1 MLGFIAAIAAGFG
14 TGHLGLSLL
23 GQQQDITARVKASTP
38 GPVDVLEPQ
47 AVPPAPWPDIFGK
60 FEPDALP
67 VPEPEPPVRVVSHS
81 YILKGLFASARN
93 SWAIVSDPG
102 GEYLLRKGDEL
113 PGGALVEDISEE
125 GVWLITAQGRELIA
139 FGE

>member
-14 TGHLGLSLL
+14 AGHLGLLLL
-23 GQQQDITARVKASTP
+23 GQQQDVTARAKAAAP
-38 GPVDVLEPQ
+38 GPVDVLEPEST
-47 AVPPAPWPDIFGK
+47 PPAPWPDIFGK
-60 FEPDALP
+60 FEPDAP
-67 VPEPEPPVRVVSHS
+67 PAPKPEPPVSVVNHN

-113 PGGALVEDISEE
+113 PGGALVDEISEE
-125 GVWLITAQGRELIA
+125 GVWLETAQGRELIA
-139 FGE
+139 FEE